1 MPLTRIQSLGITDGT
16 IVNADINASAAIAGT
31 KLTGVTSEVKAWV
44 NFNGTGTVAIRASF
58 NVSSITDNGA
68 GDYTINF
75 TNSLTDANYCSV
87 HGDEGGLD
95 VQRYISPVTKTTSS
109 FRIYTSNQQTSGSI
123 FQGDIGTIQVGIL
136 R

>member
-1 MPLTRIQSLGITDGT
+1 LSFSSVSTD
-16 IVNADINASAAIAGT
+16 I
-31 KLTGVTSEVKAWV
+31 KAWV
-44 NFNGTGTVAIRASF
+44 NFNGTGTPAIRASF
-58 NVSSITDNGA
+58 NVSSITDNGT

-95 VQRYISPVTKTTSS
+95 VQRYITTHTKTTSA
-109 FRIYTSNQQTSGSI
+109 FTIYTGNQNTSGSI
-123 FQGDIGTIQVGIL
+123 FQSDIGTIQLAML